1 PSVTLPDD
9 VSVTIN
15 DVLDDL
21 QTTCDHFAAH
31 QLGQLLVVRNDD
43 RALTAG
49 RDTAQHLLGCH
60 TAVHWPTPPGPL
72 INRDLPVRMHIA
84 SRTHGNDLAPE
95 TRYFVALLDSF
106 GDLRDLSGV
115 SRPVGAGVVERGS
128 TVGDEVDGVILDAA
142 GHVIGNL
149 FQTPFPVRATMI
161 TAGELHVTDCF
172 PYRF

>member
-1 PSVTLPDD
+1 
-9 VSVTIN
+9 
-15 DVLDDL
+15 
-21 QTTCDHFAAH
+21 
-31 QLGQLLVVRNDD
+31 
-43 RALTAG
+43 
-49 RDTAQHLLGCH
+49 
-60 TAVHWPTPPGPL
+60 
-72 INRDLPVRMHIA
+72 MHIA

-172 PYRF
+172 PYRFDTCVIGQGGGRQIAVAKGRSRGTKRIDADAVRRTSQTGDHLSGR